1 MELSVVRKLNALAS
15 RHVPLGLA
23 MDFIAR
29 FGHYAFLLYGLW
41 LWFAG
46 SEEEKPRRRLGALYA
61 LAGVI
66 TASLISLL
74 VGKALYRDRPFVR
87 DARIWN
93 FTGHRA
99 NAAFPSN
106 HTMNSIAVVLAL
118 FLFRLPG
125 RFLLA
130 ALSGIIAFSRVFA
143 GIHYPTDLLGGAGI
157 AALVHLLLM
166 HCSAFRRAAEW
177 LVGLSLALDRMLG
190 IGRRS

>member
-15 RHVPLGLA
+15 RHVPLGLS

-29 FGHYAFLLYGLW
+29 FGHYAFILYGLW

-46 SEEEKPRRRLGALYA
+46 SGEETPRRRSAALYA

-66 TASLISLL
+66 AASSISFLI
-74 VGKALYRDRPFVR
+74 GKSFYRDRPFVR
-87 DARIWN
+87 NGRIWN

-106 HTMNSIAVVLAL
+106 HTMNAAVIVFAL
-118 FLFRLPG
+118 FFLRIPG
-125 RFLLA
+125 RFLMALLA
-130 ALSGIIAFSRVFA
+130 GLLAVSRMFA

-157 AALVHLLLM
+157 AAFVHLLLTR
-166 HCSAFRRAAEW
+166 CGTFRRGVDL
-177 LVGLSLALDRMLG
+177 LVALSLRLDRML
-190 IGRRS
+190 RTLR